1 MCAETSTPFID
12 YFSAIAPSIIA
23 LIAVII
29 ASQQWFTNR
38 NQLKNQLFDRR
49 IEIYQS
55 ITRFISEMLVG
66 DPAHEEEERTR
77 FLRATKD
84 AYFLFDED
92 IKTLVEEI
100 RLKTNELRSYS
111 RELQSS
117 NITEEERK
125 VNIQKQREL
134 HDWLE
139 NTLKTI
145 EPRFIKYL
153 KLKH

>member
-1 MCAETSTPFID
+1 MCAETSTSFIG
-12 YFSAIAPSIIA
+12 YFSAIAPSVIA
-23 LIAVII
+23 FIAVII

-55 ITRFISEMLVG
+55 ITRFISEILVG
-66 DPAHEEEERTR
+66 DSVHEEEERTR

-92 IKTLVEEI
+92 IKTFVEEI

-111 RELQSS
+111 RELRG
-117 NITEEERK
+117 NITEEDRK

-134 HDWLE
+134 HYWLE

-145 EPRFIKYL
+145 EPRFVKYL
-153 KLKH
+153 KLQH